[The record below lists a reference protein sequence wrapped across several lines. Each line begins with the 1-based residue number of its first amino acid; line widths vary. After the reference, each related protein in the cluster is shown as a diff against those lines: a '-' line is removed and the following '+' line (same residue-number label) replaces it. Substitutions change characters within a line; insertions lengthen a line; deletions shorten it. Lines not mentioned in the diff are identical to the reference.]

1 MAVKMVTKK
10 AGKATTSVQHKGTGV
25 EQTSQEAV
33 GEPKTLEGA
42 TCNVGIEASMTIN
55 LGDYNSVRIGCSLHL
70 PCYHDEI
77 DEVFDFGK
85 QWVDDKMQ
93 RLRAEV
99 DGDPDDQDD
108 SDPDAGD
115 GV

>member
-1 MAVKMVTKK
+1 MAVKLVTKK
-10 AGKATTSVQHKGTGV
+10 PGKATISVQHKGTGV
-25 EQTSQEAV
+25 EQTTQQAV

-85 QWVDDKMQ
+85 QWVDEKMQ
-93 RLRAEV
+93 QLRAEV
-99 DGDPDDQDD
+99 DG
-108 SDPDAGD
+108 SDPDGSNDSNDSHTA
-115 GV
+115 

>member
-1 MAVKMVTKK
+1 MVTKK

>member
-1 MAVKMVTKK
+1 MAVKLVTKK
-10 AGKATTSVQHKGTGV
+10 TGKATTSVQHKQTGA

-93 RLRAEV
+93 KLRAEV
-99 DGDPDDQDD
+99 DGDDD
-108 SDPDAGD
+108 SDPDHSG